1 MEKPLYRFV
10 DKTLRWFPFLKS
22 KEHPE
27 KSLIF
32 HIIDSQKSVHG
43 LTIIYCEYRPESYM
57 YTYFENYKLFIN
69 YYIKFVR
76 KFGVDLAFFGE
87 VILGAVNQKI
97 KFDIDIKDPT
107 AFHLYDECIR
117 AVVETAE
124 DVLSEWGIPI
134 DRCNDV
140 IVTSSHGTNK
150 RSGHVIIDNYHHC
163 NSGEAKHFFGI
174 VYERIDPK
182 LKPYIDSG
190 VYKSLQNF
198 RSIGC
203 TKPGAPRVK
212 MVSSWVDSSGNNM
225 RWMDIPEGKVNDPE
239 LMFKASLIT
248 CCFHCKALP
257 DFGYTAYVDT
267 KAKVEINDALVNI
280 ALLMLDQYSCDDDG
294 PIYEFMNVEDNFIY
308 VKRKRPARCVVC
320 DGYHDKQNG
329 KIVIKGVDII
339 ELFFDCLRRPPDVK
353 MFYLG
358 MLESPNVKK
367 YEVKIPLLEGID
379 FSKFVETEEDVFD
392 IPTDEIIQEIDSILG
407 PYNPSLYQTKW
418 KKQSGNMT
426 QRPVLV
432 TKVINENP
440 QPVALSPQNTP
451 SISESSSNLT
461 NSANLVPLNQ
471 HPAFAYMSQQAA
483 VATPTT
489 SSYTYPYNTFYGMAG
504 PQPSTLYSHP
514 QATTPVET
522 NGGQQFQVASTAS
535 FIDASTK
542 KAIERSFLPLGNIR
556 SVTGGNV
563 QSDIIAPHP
572 LIATKLPERSSS
584 NHIDTS
590 IGIDSYSG
598 GQFGSIYSGN
608 G

>member
-22 KEHPE
+22 KEKPE

-76 KFGVDLAFFGE
+76 RFGVDMAFFGE

-97 KFDIDIKDPT
+97 KFDIDIKDPV
-107 AFHLYDECIR
+107 AFHLYDECVR
-117 AVVETAE
+117 AVVETTE

-140 IVTSSHGTNK
+140 IVTSSHGPNK
-150 RSGHVIIDNYHHC
+150 RSGHVIFDNYHHC
-163 NSGEAKHFFGI
+163 NSGEAKHFFKL

-182 LKPYIDSG
+182 LRPYVDSG

-198 RSIGC
+198 RSMGC

-212 MVSSWVDSSGNNM
+212 MVSSWIDSNGNAM

-280 ALLMLDQYSCDDDG
+280 ALLMLDQYSCDDEG
-294 PIYEFMNVEDNFIY
+294 PIYEFMNVEDNSIY

-320 DGYHDKQNG
+320 DGHHEKQNG
-329 KIVIKGVDII
+329 KILIKGIDII

-367 YEVKIPLLEGID
+367 YDVNIPMLKGID
-379 FSKFVETEEDVFD
+379 FSKFEESEESIFD
-392 IPTDEIIQEIDSILG
+392 IPSDETIQEMDSILG
-407 PYNPSLYQTKW
+407 PYNPALYQTKW
-418 KKQSGNMT
+418 KKQSGNVT
-426 QRPVLV
+426 QRAVLA
-432 TKVINENP
+432 TKIINENP
-440 QPVALSPQNTP
+440 QPPVVPSQNIP
-451 SISESSSNLT
+451 LASESSVNLT
-461 NSANLVPLNQ
+461 NNANLIPLNQ
-471 HPAFAYMSQQAA
+471 HPAFAYMTQQAA
-483 VATPTT
+483 AVAPTQPT
-489 SSYTYPYNTFYGMAG
+489 YTYPYNTLYGSSG
-504 PQPSTLYSHP
+504 PQPSILYP
-514 QATTPVET
+514 QPQTSTPGEASA
-522 NGGQQFQVASTAS
+522 GQQFQVSSAFS
-535 FIDASTK
+535 FIDASAK
-542 KAIERSFLPLGNIR
+542 KAIERSFLPLGNMKT
-556 SVTGGNV
+556 VTGGNV

-572 LIATKLPERSSS
+572 IITTKVPERSSS
-584 NHIDTS
+584 GHIDTD
-590 IGIDSYSG
+590 IGISSYSG
-598 GQFGSIYSGN
+598 GQFSSMYT
-608 G
+608 